1 MSAFLPP
8 ELRGLYVLSI
18 RQPWAWLILNAGK
31 DVENRSRLT
40 RIRGRILIHASKGMT
55 RHEFED
61 GMDTWQAVRR
71 KAGMDP
77 AGQPAFGDMPRG
89 GIVGSVEIVDCVAS
103 SSSPW
108 FFGPY
113 GYALRDPKPLPFVPS
128 AGQRGFFKAAA

>member
-55 RHEFED
+55 RHEFGD

-71 KAGMDP
+71 KSGE
-77 AGQPAFGDMPRG
+77 QPADLPAFDDMPRG
-89 GIVGSVEIVDCVAS
+89 GIVGSVEIADCVAHA
-103 SSSPW
+103 SSPW
-108 FFGPY
+108 FFGEF
-113 GYALRDPKPLPFVPS
+113 GYVLRDPKPLPFVPMT
-128 AGQRGFFKAAA
+128 GQRGFFRVAA